1 MLYSDR
7 VAITGNTS
15 NDTDSATADITLNGQ
30 AKRILYVWSVV
41 TDQTATAAEGKIESV
56 FATGDIDRGGSP
68 RPLIPVTAG
77 VGSFL
82 GSVAPNDFVPA
93 TFHPVDWGTAP
104 NGVITLGVRGLG
116 GAVGSVLD
124 IGLVYSDGE
133 GHPPPSAWMGRGLR
147 APPTWVLGTDLTAIT
162 NSTTETALAS
172 ITVPGNA
179 RECVGLACMGVSD
192 GVQVT
197 AEEFNTR
204 VRWTATGANVKQ
216 FEPAQIWPTSWNANA
231 GLSTTIDRGV
241 APSPPEYMPLR
252 FGVTKNSSLTARV
265 TFRTAVTNAANFYSW
280 AAFI

>member
-1 MLYSDR
+1 MLYSDQ
-7 VAITGNTS
+7 ASITSNTA
-15 NDTDSATADITLNGQ
+15 NDTDSATANITLNGQ
-30 AKRILYVWSVV
+30 AKRILYVWGITTDV
-41 TDQTATAAEGKIESV
+41 TNTAAEGKIESV

-68 RPLIPVTAG
+68 RPLVPVTAG
-77 VGSFL
+77 VGSGL
-82 GSVAPNDFVPA
+82 GSDRPNAFVPA
-93 TFHPVDWGTAP
+93 TFHPVDWGTSP

-116 GAVGSVLD
+116 GAAATLSQ

-133 GHPPPSAWMGRGLR
+133 GHPPAPSWMSRGLR
-147 APPTWVLGTDLTAIT
+147 APPVWVLGTDLTAIT
-162 NSTTETALAS
+162 NSVTETPLAA

-179 RECVGLACMGVSD
+179 KECVGLACMGVSD

-216 FEPAQIWPTSWNANA
+216 FEPAQVWPTSWNADA
-231 GLSTTIDRGV
+231 GIGAEIGEGV
-241 APSPPEYMPLR
+241 APTAPEYMPLR
-252 FGVTKNSSLTARV
+252 FGVTKNSTLTANV

>member
-7 VAITGNTS
+7 VAITSSTS
-15 NDTDSATADITLNGQ
+15 NDTDSATANITLNGK
-30 AKRILYVWSVV
+30 AKRILYVWGV
-41 TDQTATAAEGKIESV
+41 TTEATNTAAEGKIESV

-68 RPLIPVTAG
+68 RPLVPITAG
-77 VGSFL
+77 VGSGL
-82 GSVAPNDFVPA
+82 GADRRNAFVPA
-93 TFHPVDWGTAP
+93 SFHPVDWGTTP

-116 GAVGSVLD
+116 GGAATLSD

-133 GHPPPSAWMGRGLR
+133 GHPPASSWMGRGLR

-179 RECVGLACMGVSD
+179 TECVGLACMGVSD

-197 AEEFNTR
+197 AEEFNSR
-204 VRWTATGANVKQ
+204 VRWTATGAQVDQ
-216 FEPAQIWPTSWNANA
+216 FEPAQTWPTAWNADA
-231 GLSTTIDRGV
+231 GIGAVIDEGV
-241 APSPPEYMPLR
+241 APTPPEYMPLR
-252 FGVTKNSSLTARV
+252 FGVAQNSTLTANV